1 MKRLQPVVIR
11 ILAVLVCIV
20 GFGVYRYQ
28 VITTKLDQT
37 QEELTDRE
45 VDLARSQQELA
56 LTHDTLVEVQTKLSD
71 TEAILTR
78 TESELASTV
87 ADYQEFSTSYLDI
100 RNQINSRLGGD
111 WEYAKSFVTA
121 EAPIVTEMV
130 QEITG
135 GFSESVKKRWAH
147 YERLYDWVVDNIE
160 YSTDSPIPV
169 LPLDPVDTPLSW
181 QSEYWRMPDETI
193 QHKAGDCEDMAYL
206 LASMLINYKQGH
218 YTTWLIGIKSAS
230 GAHLAVAFPVE
241 GKQITI
247 LDPAGNYYTRYGGR
261 LFQERTSVEINKW
274 LRHWSDEMPE
284 AFVEVVFNDRF
295 YETFSSTEE
304 FLSWVEEWFTR
315 H

>member
-230 GAHLAVAFPVE
+230 GAHLAVAFPVK
-241 GKQITI
+241 GGQITI
-247 LDPAGNYYTRYGGR
+247 LDPAGNYYTRYGSR
-261 LFQERTSVEINKW
+261 LFQERTSVEIDKW

-284 AFVEVVFNDRF
+284 ARVEVVFNDRF
-295 YETFSSTEE
+295 YKTFGSTEE
-304 FLSWVEEWFTR
+304 FLTWVEEK
-315 H
+315 